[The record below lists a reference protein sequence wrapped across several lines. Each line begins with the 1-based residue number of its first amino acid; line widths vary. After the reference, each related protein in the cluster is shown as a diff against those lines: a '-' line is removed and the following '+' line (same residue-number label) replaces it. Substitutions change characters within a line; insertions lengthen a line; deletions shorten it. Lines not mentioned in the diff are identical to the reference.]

1 VDTICGVGLPELVI
15 LALLG
20 FVVIGPERSREVALS
35 AGRFLRKV
43 MTSSWWDD
51 FSSIT
56 KSLRDLPNTLV
67 RMAEIEEAQA
77 DLQRTMQDIEDLTKT
92 EITLGQGK
100 PSPTRQRDEG
110 ITDPWGIRNAA
121 AGTTITPPTAAPDP
135 EPEPVESEEPPE
147 TSQEDDEQPA
157 G

>member
-1 VDTICGVGLPELVI
+1 VDTICGVGLPELII

-20 FVVIGPERSREVALS
+20 FVVIGPERSREVALN

-43 MTSSWWDD
+43 MTSPWWKD

-77 DLQRTMQDIEDLTKT
+77 DLERTMRDIEDLTRTDLSLSKD
-92 EITLGQGK
+92 K
-100 PSPTRQRDEG
+100 PPAAKGEEP

-121 AGTTITPPTAAPDP
+121 AGTVIKPSPAAP
-135 EPEPVESEEPPE
+135 EPEEPPE

>member
-1 VDTICGVGLPELVI
+1 MDTICGVGLPELVI

-43 MTSSWWDD
+43 MTSSWWKD

-56 KSLRDLPNTLV
+56 RSLRDLPNTLV

-77 DLQRTMQDIEDLTKT
+77 DLERTMRDIEDLTRTDFSLSKDN
-92 EITLGQGK
+92 
-100 PSPTRQRDEG
+100 PTAAKGEEP

-121 AGTTITPPTAAPDP
+121 AGTVVRPSPAAP
-135 EPEPVESEEPPE
+135 ESEEPPE

>member
-1 VDTICGVGLPELVI
+1 VDTICGIGLPELVV

-43 MTSSWWDD
+43 MTSSWWKD

-56 KSLRDLPNTLV
+56 RSLRDLPNTLV

-77 DLQRTMQDIEDLTKT
+77 DLERTMRDIEDLTRT
-92 EITLGQGK
+92 DFSLSRNK
-100 PSPTRQRDEG
+100 PPAAKDEEP

-121 AGTTITPPTAAPDP
+121 AGTVIKPSPAAP
-135 EPEPVESEEPPE
+135 ESEEPPE

>member
-15 LALLG
+15 LALIG

-35 AGRFLRKV
+35 AGRLLRKV

-67 RMAEIEEAQA
+67 RMAEIEETQA
-77 DLQRTMQDIEDLTKT
+77 DLRRTMQDIEDLTRT
-92 EITLGQGK
+92 DFSLGQTR
-100 PSPTRQRDEG
+100 PTSPHQGEDT

-121 AGTTITPPTAAPDP
+121 AGTTIIPPSAAPDP
-135 EPEPVESEEPPE
+135 EPESEEPPE
-147 TSQEDDEQPA
+147 ASQEDDEQPA
-157 G
+157 D

>member
-1 VDTICGVGLPELVI
+1 VDTICGIGLPELVI

-20 FVVIGPERSREVALS
+20 FIVIGPERSKEVALS

-43 MTSSWWDD
+43 MTSSWWKD

-77 DLQRTMQDIEDLTKT
+77 DLQRAMQDIEDLTRT
-92 EITLGQGK
+92 DFSLGRNR
-100 PSPTRQRDEG
+100 PSPPHQNDG
-110 ITDPWGIRNAA
+110 IITDPWGIRNAA
-121 AGTTITPPTAAPDP
+121 AGTTITPPSTAPAP
-135 EPEPVESEEPPE
+135 EEPPE
-147 TSQEDDEQPA
+147 PPQVDDEQSA

>member
-1 VDTICGVGLPELVI
+1 MDTICGIGLPELVI

-35 AGRFLRKV
+35 AGRLLRKV
-43 MTSSWWDD
+43 MTSSWWKD

-77 DLQRTMQDIEDLTKT
+77 DLERTMRDIEDLTRT
-92 EITLGQGK
+92 DFSLSSNK
-100 PSPTRQRDEG
+100 PPGAKGEEP

-121 AGTTITPPTAAPDP
+121 AGTMIKPSPAAP
-135 EPEPVESEEPPE
+135 EAEEPPE

>member
-1 VDTICGVGLPELVI
+1 MDTICGIGLPELVI

-43 MTSSWWDD
+43 MTSSWWND

-56 KSLRDLPNTLV
+56 RSLRDLPNTLV

-77 DLQRTMQDIEDLTKT
+77 DLRRTMQDIEDLTKT
-92 EITLGQGK
+92 DFSMSEDK
-100 PSPTRQRDEG
+100 PPTAQDEDI
-110 ITDPWGIRNAA
+110 ITDPWGIRDAA
-121 AGTTITPPTAAPDP
+121 AGTTVTPRSTAPDP
-135 EPEPVESEEPPE
+135 EPEEPPE
-147 TSQEDDEQPA
+147 TPQEDDEQPA

>member
-43 MTSSWWDD
+43 MTSSWWKD

-56 KSLRDLPNTLV
+56 RSLRDLPNTLV

-77 DLQRTMQDIEDLTKT
+77 DLERTMRDIEDLTRT
-92 EITLGQGK
+92 DFSLGKDNPPAAKGEE
-100 PSPTRQRDEG
+100 P

-121 AGTTITPPTAAPDP
+121 AGTVVRPSPAAP
-135 EPEPVESEEPPE
+135 ESEEPPE

>member
-1 VDTICGVGLPELVI
+1 MDTICGVGLPELVI

-43 MTSSWWDD
+43 MTSSWWKD
-51 FSSIT
+51 FTSIT
-56 KSLRDLPNTLV
+56 GSLRDLPNTLV

-77 DLQRTMQDIEDLTKT
+77 DLERTMRDIEDLTRTDFSLSKDKPQPPAARGT
-92 EITLGQGK
+92 E
-100 PSPTRQRDEG
+100 P

-121 AGTTITPPTAAPDP
+121 AGTVVKPSPAAP
-135 EPEPVESEEPPE
+135 ESEVPPE

>member
-20 FVVIGPERSREVALS
+20 FIVIGPERSREVALN

-43 MTSSWWDD
+43 MTSSWWAD

-77 DLQRTMQDIEDLTKT
+77 DLERTIREFEDLTKT
-92 EITLGQGK
+92 DFNLSGSK
-100 PSPTRQRDEG
+100 PSTAQDEDS

-121 AGTTITPPTAAPDP
+121 AGTTIIPPSAAPD
-135 EPEPVESEEPPE
+135 SEEPPE
-147 TSQEDDEQPA
+147 TSQEGDERPA